1 MSDPTPRE
9 PFNANEDL
17 LDRQIL
23 DKDGLMVAKVDDVEI
38 EQLDDGRVVVTGLLT
53 GPGALGPRLGGF
65 LGALTTAAWSRLAE
79 RPEGQPKRIGFEHVR
94 EIDTAVRLDV
104 PRGDLDVDGLEAW
117 TRERVIEA
125 IPAAGEKPA

>member
-104 PRGDLDVDGLEAW
+104 ARGDLDVDGLEAW